1 MFENVR
7 TIHYEECL
15 VFKVQTLLPPDDTV
29 ECVLP
34 MVNWPEFRMGQ
45 YRDDDHRENAPRFI
59 LPLKIRL
66 SNDYG
71 EKNFISI
78 VVDRSTALI
87 EVVILGTD
95 KASHRDSVT

>member
-1 MFENVR
+1 
-7 TIHYEECL
+7 
-15 VFKVQTLLPPDDTV
+15 
-29 ECVLP
+29 
-34 MVNWPEFRMGQ
+34 MVNWSEFCMGQ

-66 SNDYG
+66 SNEYG

-87 EVVILGTD
+87 EAVILGTD
-95 KASHRDSVT
+95 KASHRDSVTGLKGSYEHILSCYSRQKPISIGV

>member
-1 MFENVR
+1 
-7 TIHYEECL
+7 
-15 VFKVQTLLPPDDTV
+15 
-29 ECVLP
+29 
-34 MVNWPEFRMGQ
+34 MVNWSEFCMGQ

-66 SNDYG
+66 SNEYG

-87 EVVILGTD
+87 EAVILGTD
-95 KASHRDSVT
+95 KASHRDSVTGLEGSYEHIWSCYSRQKPISIGV